1 MKLFTVVLIWLLGS
15 KCGVCQTIQE
25 DSPKELM
32 ARARNLIE
40 VASGCPKAKAV
51 PKYEEPL
58 ALLDR
63 AYQLSSKDAALKT
76 HIERLRSICY
86 DGQAEYWEKREAL
99 IRWANLE
106 SKGDDEKAARL
117 MITEAEAYVAR
128 NEVSEAIAL
137 YRLTAFRYPATEAGQ
152 EALFNVTRI
161 LEQEERKCG
170 YLTNIVPLYENMLA
184 KYPRGRLA
192 GKATVA
198 LSSVY
203 LSLKDR
209 DKAVELLATYVQD
222 NPGTDD
228 ASEALSSLAD
238 IYWNSGKNE
247 EAISLVSGWVQ
258 SHPGSKLS
266 SAMLWKLAGLYEAMG
281 DLAKTKEVLETYRRM
296 YPKGRESAAVD
307 FLLSAISAKQPAN
320 LRGN

>member
-117 MITEAEAYVAR
+117 MITEAEAY
-128 NEVSEAIAL
+128 EKKLDAL
-137 YRLTAFRYPATEAGQ
+137 YATSP
-152 EALFNVTRI
+152 LP
-161 LEQEERKCG
+161 KCPDYNKINQLLISIIED
-170 YLTNIVPLYENMLA
+170 YL
-184 KYPRGRLA
+184 
-192 GKATVA
+192 
-198 LSSVY
+198 
-203 LSLKDR
+203 
-209 DKAVELLATYVQD
+209 
-222 NPGTDD
+222 
-228 ASEALSSLAD
+228 
-238 IYWNSGKNE
+238 NE
-247 EAISLVSGWVQ
+247 KQ
-258 SHPGSKLS
+258 S
-266 SAMLWKLAGLYEAMG
+266 
-281 DLAKTKEVLETYRRM
+281 
-296 YPKGRESAAVD
+296 
-307 FLLSAISAKQPAN
+307 
-320 LRGN
+320 